1 VVCTLNDPMAG
12 MIMNVASGRRGTY
25 KPGRIRDRNL
35 ESIIYAAEKEF
46 VKNGFRGTTIQTI
59 ADRAGLPKSNVR
71 YYFGS
76 KEKLY
81 LAVLNDIMAIW
92 NEQLGLIDDNDD
104 PAVALD
110 RFIQEKIRLSFAYP
124 DASKLFA
131 MEIISG
137 APYLRPFLQVELRKF
152 ASSRAKII
160 QKWIDKGLMR
170 NVDPMQLI
178 FLIWSST
185 QHYADFDVQVL
196 SLMKKQKYSD
206 HMIRD
211 ISRGVR
217 DMILT
222 GCGLSLPS

>member
-1 VVCTLNDPMAG
+1 MAG

-81 LAVLNDIMAIW
+81 LAVLNDIMTIW

-104 PAVALD
+104 NKKYKRTSVREDNPLAPANTRGA
-110 RFIQEKIRLSFAYP
+110 SFNP
-124 DASKLFA
+124 
-131 MEIISG
+131 
-137 APYLRPFLQVELRKF
+137 
-152 ASSRAKII
+152 
-160 QKWIDKGLMR
+160 
-170 NVDPMQLI
+170 
-178 FLIWSST
+178 
-185 QHYADFDVQVL
+185 
-196 SLMKKQKYSD
+196 
-206 HMIRD
+206 
-211 ISRGVR
+211 
-217 DMILT
+217 
-222 GCGLSLPS
+222 